1 MASGLLK
8 LEINWE
14 NGSDVSISWHYII
27 KFFWRCFVSLVNF
40 SYWSKF
46 HVSII
51 TGSGVM
57 AILFNKRLGRNLE
70 IGNTPVWVLP
80 NICRLGQVRD
90 TKFGMNIS
98 SKILLNAAKCQ
109 GYTFYRFW
117 VIKGKPTEVGVKLL
131 PSAPPTRIRVKETWF
146 IFFAIMHFLICKFLK
161 QSKFSK
167 MQAFILITEKLC
179 SVCNDCCI

>member
-8 LEINWE
+8 LEINWK

-27 KFFWRCFVSLVNF
+27 IFFWHCFVSLVNF

-57 AILFNKRLGRNLE
+57 AILFYKRLTRNLE
-70 IGNTPVWVLP
+70 IRNTPVWVLH
-80 NICRLGQVRD
+80 NIWRLGQVRD

-98 SKILLNAAKCQ
+98 NKILLNAAKCQ
-109 GYTFYRFW
+109 GYTFYCFW
-117 VIKGKPTEVGVKLL
+117 VIKGKPTGVGVKLL
-131 PSAPPTRIRVKETWF
+131 PSAPPTQIRVKETWF
-146 IFFAIMHFLICKFLK
+146 IFLCNNSFFDMQVLK
-161 QSKFSK
+161 TVQ
-167 MQAFILITEKLC
+167 I
-179 SVCNDCCI
+179 

>member
-8 LEINWE
+8 LEINWK
-14 NGSDVSISWHYII
+14 NGSDVSISRHYII
-27 KFFWRCFVSLVNF
+27 IFFWRCFVSLVNF

-57 AILFNKRLGRNLE
+57 AICFIRDLE
-70 IGNTPVWVLP
+70 IGNTPVWVFP
-80 NICRLGQVRD
+80 NIWRLGQVRD

-98 SKILLNAAKCQ
+98 NKILLNAAKCQ

-117 VIKGKPTEVGVKLL
+117 VIKGKPTGVGVKLL
-131 PSAPPTRIRVKETWF
+131 PSAPPTQIRVKETWF
-146 IFFAIMHFLICKFLK
+146 IFLCNNSCFDMQVLK
-161 QSKFSK
+161 TVQ
-167 MQAFILITEKLC
+167 I
-179 SVCNDCCI
+179 